1 MTPMIWTRFRPSKQ
15 AVFVM
20 LMLASALAVLAP
32 PRWTDGLKHV
42 TQLLVFAQDPVSRAT
57 RWAVAAAGVAG
68 GSTDDRAALIRSLR
82 NTVGSQ
88 HAEIQSLRAEISR
101 LAALR
106 NNIDYPLPLLRTRVV
121 AHDAVAYR
129 DIVFTNRGRSRDV
142 RREDW
147 VVSGFFVDRG
157 TLHKVAVDQSVL
169 AGESLI
175 GRVADESPFVSWV
188 RLLTDVDTK
197 PLEVRIGRFLPGPSG
212 EKGRFE
218 VVDYVCNIVGRGGG
232 EMVVSYVPQHF
243 VQIDDDG
250 NVNAGSPRIRI
261 GDLVMTAP
269 GLPGMPVSLAVGR
282 VTRFESDPEKRL
294 VYDVIVEPL
303 VPRDRID
310 DVYIIPLVPTGRV
323 AGLDP

>member
-1 MTPMIWTRFRPSKQ
+1 MIWTRFRPSKQ
-15 AVFVM
+15 AVFII

-42 TQLLVFAQDPVSRAT
+42 TQLLVIAQDPVSRAT
-57 RWAVAAAGVAG
+57 RRAVAAAGVDD
-68 GSTDDRAALIRSLR
+68 GSTDDVAALSRSLR

-88 HAEIQSLRAEISR
+88 HAEIQRLRDEIGR

-106 NNIDYPLPLLRTRVV
+106 NTIDYPLPLLRARVV

-129 DIVFTNRGRSRDV
+129 DIVLTNRGRSRDV

-157 TLHKVAVDQSVL
+157 TLHEVAVDQSVL
-169 AGESLI
+169 AGESLV
-175 GRVADESPFVSWV
+175 GLVALESPFVSRV
-188 RLLTDVDTK
+188 RLLTDVDSK
-197 PLEVRIGRFLPGPSG
+197 LLEVRIGRFVPGPSG

-218 VVDYVCNIVGRGGG
+218 VVDYVCNIAGRGGG
-232 EMVVSYVPQHF
+232 EMVVSDVPQDY

-250 NVNAGSPRIRI
+250 NVSAESPRIRI

-269 GLPGMPVSLAVGR
+269 GLAGMPVSMAVGR
-282 VTRFESDPEKRL
+282 VSRFESDPEERL

-310 DVYIIPLVPTGRV
+310 YVYVIPLVPTGRV

>member
-1 MTPMIWTRFRPSKQ
+1 MIWTRFRPSKQ
-15 AVFVM
+15 AVFII

-32 PRWTDGLKHV
+32 PRWTDALKHV

-57 RWAVAAAGVAG
+57 RRAVAAAGVDD
-68 GSTDDRAALIRSLR
+68 GSTDEAALLRSLR

-88 HAEIQSLRAEISR
+88 HGEIQRLHAEISR

-106 NNIDYPLPLLRTRVV
+106 NTIDYPLPLLRAHVV

-142 RREDW
+142 RRGDW
-147 VVSGFFVDRG
+147 VISGFFVDRG
-157 TLHKVAVDQSVL
+157 TLHEVAVGQSVL

-175 GRVADESPFVSWV
+175 GRVAGESPFVSPV
-188 RLLTDVDTK
+188 RVLTDVDSK
-197 PLEVRIGRFLPGPSG
+197 LLEVRIGRFVPGPSG
-212 EKGRFE
+212 GKGRFE
-218 VVDYVCNIVGRGGG
+218 VVDYVCNIAGRGGG
-232 EMVVSYVPQHF
+232 EMVVSDVPQDY

-250 NVNAGSPRIRI
+250 NVSAGSPRIRI
-261 GDLVMTAP
+261 GDLVMTEP
-269 GLPGMPVSLAVGR
+269 GLAGMPVSLAVGR
-282 VTRFESDPEKRL
+282 VSRFESDPEERL

-303 VPRDRID
+303 VPLDRID
-310 DVYIIPLVPTGRV
+310 ELYIIPLVPTGRV